1 VVLADK
7 MTSYFTSKGG
17 NKMSLKNETTRAY
30 IYRVLVALVPILV
43 FYGALDESQVAV
55 WLGLA
60 SSVLGFG
67 LASANTSTKP
77 Q

>member
-1 VVLADK
+1 

>member
-1 VVLADK
+1 

-30 IYRVLVALVPILV
+30 IYRVLVALVPIAV
-43 FYGALDESQVAV
+43 GYGVVDSRQVAV

-60 SSVLGFG
+60 SAILGFG
-67 LASANTSTKP
+67 LASANTSTKAE
-77 Q
+77 

>member
-1 VVLADK
+1 MVLADK